1 MTMPRHWWRV
11 AIAGFGVLLLSLTIA
26 PRPICAQEPNRDL
39 KTLIQAAGLTPWTF
53 RGNPSFDLP
62 DASGRTR
69 SLATDFKGQVVLLYM
84 LAEW

>member
-1 MTMPRHWWRV
+1 MATLGVIMLTV
-11 AIAGFGVLLLSLTIA
+11 AIAPGMTGAEETSPAV
-26 PRPICAQEPNRDL
+26 
-39 KTLIQAAGLTPWTF
+39 KTLIEAAGLTPWTF
-53 RGNPSFDLP
+53 RSNPTFDLP

>member
-1 MTMPRHWWRV
+1 MVLGVIALTFTTAPGMTGAEETTP
-11 AIAGFGVLLLSLTIA
+11 
-26 PRPICAQEPNRDL
+26 EL
-39 KTLIQAAGLTPWTF
+39 KALVEAAGLMPWTF

-69 SLATDFKGQVVLLYM
+69 SLATDFKGRVVLLYM